1 MQGGS
6 HSTFSEGGGWGRGT
20 GRRRQSQG
28 GGKGISARQQLLP
41 NMSQLVKEAEI
52 EAAQG
57 VGGGVACGA
66 SEPQGGQKGGRE
78 GGGGG
83 SMVSGTVV
91 PGLGKLEGVQGAI
104 QWPRGD

>member
-6 HSTFSEGGGWGRGT
+6 HSTFGGGGCCGRGM
-20 GRRRQSQG
+20 GRRRQSQEER
-28 GGKGISARQQLLP
+28 KASPPRQQLLP

-66 SEPQGGQKGGRE
+66 PAPQGGQDGGGRE
-78 GGGGG
+78 GAGGRVH
-83 SMVSGTVV
+83 S
-91 PGLGKLEGVQGAI
+91 K
-104 QWPRGD
+104 